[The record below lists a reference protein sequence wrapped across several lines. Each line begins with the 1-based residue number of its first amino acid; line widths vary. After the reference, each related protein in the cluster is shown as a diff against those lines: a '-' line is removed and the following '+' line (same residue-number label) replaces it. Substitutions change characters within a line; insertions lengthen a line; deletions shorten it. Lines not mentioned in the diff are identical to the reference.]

1 MSIKITNGGMLSTI
15 QDAGR
20 TGAQSTGFSV
30 SGVMDCDA
38 YRDANHL
45 VGNINGEAAIEMTY
59 NGICAEFLCDAVI
72 AFTGGNFSPRINGL
86 SVPSYHSV
94 SVKRGDILKMG
105 MTMDSMRCYMA
116 VKGGFDVPVIMGSR
130 STNMKIKIGGFEG
143 RKLKTGDIIPIGHGI
158 TEPVRDRF
166 LPKPEYNNEI
176 RVILGPQDKYFTQKG
191 IDTFLSCEYTVSDKS
206 DRMGYRFDGAEI
218 ENNGTDIIS
227 DGIAQGSIQISSNGQ
242 PIIMMAD
249 RQTTGGYAKIATVIS
264 VDIPKL
270 AQKKPGEKVK
280 FTAVTLKEAQ
290 KEYIKK
296 EKYYRTLFLE
306 D

>member
-1 MSIKITNGGMLSTI
+1 MSIKIINGGMLSTI
-15 QDAGR
+15 QDIGR

-30 SGVMDCDA
+30 SGVMDRDA

-45 VGNINGEAAIEMTY
+45 VGNINNEAVIEMTY
-59 NGICAEFLCDAVI
+59 NGICAEFLCDTVI
-72 AFTGGNFSPRINGL
+72 AFTGGNFAPTINGM
-86 SVPSYHSV
+86 SVPCYQSLTVH
-94 SVKRGDILKMG
+94 RGEILKMG
-105 MTMDSMRCYMA
+105 MTSDSMRCYMA
-116 VKGGFDVPVIMGSR
+116 VRGGFDVPVVMGSR
-130 STNMKIKIGGFEG
+130 STNLKIKTGGFEG
-143 RKLKTGDIIPIGHGI
+143 RKLKTGDIIPVGNGI
-158 TEPVRDRF
+158 TEPNKNRV
-166 LPKPEYNNEI
+166 LPKPDYNNEI
-176 RVILGPQDKYFTQKG
+176 RVILGPQDSHFTQKG
-191 IDTFLSCEYTVSDKS
+191 IHTFLSGEYTVSDKS

-227 DGIAQGSIQISSNGQ
+227 DGIAEGSIQVSSNGQ

-280 FTAVTLKEAQ
+280 FTAVTLEEAQ

>member
-1 MSIKITNGGMLSTI
+1 MIK
-15 QDAGR
+15 
-20 TGAQSTGFSV
+20 
-30 SGVMDCDA
+30 
-38 YRDANHL
+38 
-45 VGNINGEAAIEMTY
+45 E
-59 NGICAEFLCDAVI
+59 
-72 AFTGGNFSPRINGL
+72 RIL
-86 SVPSYHSV
+86 Q
-94 SVKRGDILKMG
+94 
-105 MTMDSMRCYMA
+105 
-116 VKGGFDVPVIMGSR
+116 
-130 STNMKIKIGGFEG
+130 
-143 RKLKTGDIIPIGHGI
+143 
-158 TEPVRDRF
+158 
-166 LPKPEYNNEI
+166 KPEYGNEI
-176 RVILGPQDKYFTQKG
+176 RVILGPQDKYFTEKG

-206 DRMGYRFDGAEI
+206 DRMGYRFEGEEI

-227 DGIAQGSIQISSNGQ
+227 DGIAEGSIQVSSNGQ

>member
-1 MSIKITNGGMLSTI
+1 MSLKITSGGMLSTI

-30 SGVMDCDA
+30 SGVMDRDA
-38 YRDANHL
+38 YRDANYL
-45 VGNINGEAAIEMTY
+45 VGNINGEAVIEMTY
-59 NGICAEFLCDAVI
+59 SGLCAEFLCDTVI
-72 AFTGGNFSPRINGL
+72 AFTGGNFAPTINGAEVPCYR
-86 SVPSYHSV
+86 SVF
-94 SVKRGDILKMG
+94 VKSGDKLKMG
-105 MTMDSMRCYMA
+105 MTKNSMRCYMA
-116 VKGGFDVPVIMGSR
+116 VKGGFDVPVVMGSR

-143 RKLKTGDIIPIGHGI
+143 RKLKTGDIIPIGNGI
-158 TEPVRDRF
+158 TASIKERI
-166 LPKPEYNNEI
+166 LQKPEYGNEI
-176 RVILGPQDKYFTQKG
+176 RVILGPQEEYFTKKG

-206 DRMGYRFDGAEI
+206 DRMGYRFEGEEI

-227 DGIAQGSIQISSNGQ
+227 DGIAEGSIQVSSNGQ

-270 AQKKPGEKVK
+270 AQKKPGEKVT

>member
-1 MSIKITNGGMLSTI
+1 MSIKITSGGMLSTI
-15 QDAGR
+15 QDTGR

-30 SGVMDCDA
+30 SGVMDRDA
-38 YRDANHL
+38 YREANHL
-45 VGNINGEAAIEMTY
+45 VGNINGEAVIEMTY
-59 NGICAEFLCDAVI
+59 NGICAEFLCDTVI
-72 AFTGGNFSPRINGL
+72 SFTGGDFAPTINGL
-86 SVPSYHSV
+86 SVPCYHSV
-94 SVKRGDILKMG
+94 AVKRGDILKMG
-105 MTMDSMRCYMA
+105 MTNDFMRCYMA
-116 VKGGFDVPVIMGSR
+116 VRGGFDVPVVMGSR
-130 STNMKIKIGGFEG
+130 STNMKIKTGGFEG
-143 RKLKTGDIIPIGHGI
+143 RKLRTGDIIPIGKGI
-158 TEPVRDRF
+158 TNSIKDRA

-176 RVILGPQDKYFTQKG
+176 RVILGPQDNYFTKKG

-206 DRMGYRFDGAEI
+206 DRMGYRFSGAEI

-227 DGIAQGSIQISSNGQ
+227 DGIAEGSIQVSSNGQ

-280 FTAVTLKEAQ
+280 FTAVSLKEAQ

>member
-1 MSIKITNGGMLSTI
+1 MSLKITSGGMLSTI

-30 SGVMDCDA
+30 SGVMDRDA
-38 YRDANHL
+38 YRDANYL
-45 VGNINGEAAIEMTY
+45 VGNINGEAVIEMTY
-59 NGICAEFLCDAVI
+59 SGICAEFLCDTVI
-72 AFTGGNFSPRINGL
+72 AFTGGDFSPTING
-86 SVPSYHSV
+86 SPVPLYRSV
-94 SVKRGDILKMG
+94 SVKRGDTLKMG
-105 MTMDSMRCYMA
+105 MTKDSMRCYMA
-116 VKGGFDVPVIMGSR
+116 VRGGFDVPIVMGSR

-143 RKLKTGDIIPIGHGI
+143 RKLKTGDIIPIGKGVTAPQKERI
-158 TEPVRDRF
+158 
-166 LPKPEYNNEI
+166 LQKPEYSNEI
-176 RVILGPQDKYFTQKG
+176 RVILGPQDTYFTKKG

-206 DRMGYRFDGAEI
+206 DRMGYRFEGAEI

-227 DGIAQGSIQISSNGQ
+227 DGIAEGSIQVSSNGQ

-280 FTAVTLKEAQ
+280 FVAVTLKEAQ

>member
-1 MSIKITNGGMLSTI
+1 M
-15 QDAGR
+15 
-20 TGAQSTGFSV
+20 
-30 SGVMDCDA
+30 
-38 YRDANHL
+38 
-45 VGNINGEAAIEMTY
+45 
-59 NGICAEFLCDAVI
+59 
-72 AFTGGNFSPRINGL
+72 
-86 SVPSYHSV
+86 
-94 SVKRGDILKMG
+94 
-105 MTMDSMRCYMA
+105 
-116 VKGGFDVPVIMGSR
+116 
-130 STNMKIKIGGFEG
+130 
-143 RKLKTGDIIPIGHGI
+143 
-158 TEPVRDRF
+158 
-166 LPKPEYNNEI
+166 
-176 RVILGPQDKYFTQKG
+176 
-191 IDTFLSCEYTVSDKS
+191 SDKS
-206 DRMGYRFDGAEI
+206 DRMGYRFEGEEI

-227 DGIAQGSIQISSNGQ
+227 DGIAEGSIQVSSNGQ